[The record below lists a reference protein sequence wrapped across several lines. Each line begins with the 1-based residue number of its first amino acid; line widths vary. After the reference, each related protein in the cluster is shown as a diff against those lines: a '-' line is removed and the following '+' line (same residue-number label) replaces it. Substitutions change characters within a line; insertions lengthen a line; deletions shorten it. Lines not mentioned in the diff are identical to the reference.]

1 MPYSR
6 EYFRLNFLFAERA
19 AELASIPLPEAL
31 FRYTH
36 LYRAMRMGTTPN
48 SANPDWQAYLAGLAD
63 AEDPP
68 GWTHAFC
75 EERHARLPPRILEN
89 ASGCFSFELW
99 EDGRV
104 RLHFR
109 NAESPGVSPLCRER
123 MPVRRAE
130 LADLFS
136 HLRHTLPGDARVVG
150 GSWMY
155 HLEAYRRLFPL
166 RFLQTAR
173 FARISSSSPCGG
185 RSWTGTAGCAPARR
199 MRLNATSGRQRNR
212 RICPTV
218 FPSRSCT
225 WRNPSRSFTIILK
238 SRTLEVTDESRFST
252 LSNRGRFL
260 ADA

>member
-136 HLRHTLPGDARVVG
+136 RLRRTLPGDARVVG

-173 FARISSSSPCGG
+173 PVRTDFQFITLWGQFLDRDG
-185 RSWTGTAGCAPARR
+185 RVRPR
-199 MRLNATSGRQRNR
+199 
-212 RICPTV
+212 P
-218 FPSRSCT
+218 
-225 WRNPSRSFTIILK
+225 
-238 SRTLEVTDESRFST
+238 
-252 LSNRGRFL
+252 
-260 ADA
+260 ADAFECNIRQAAQQEDLPNCFPFPVLYLEESIQVFYDHFEIPHTGGD